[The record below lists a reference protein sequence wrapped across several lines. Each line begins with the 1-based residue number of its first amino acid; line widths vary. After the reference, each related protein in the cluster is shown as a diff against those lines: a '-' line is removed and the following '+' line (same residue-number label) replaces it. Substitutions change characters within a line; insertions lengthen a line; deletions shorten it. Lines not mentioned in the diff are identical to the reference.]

1 LSFPA
6 LTAATYQKEKL
17 NEAGGGKTFWAAF
30 RHRLALAFSP
40 QFPHFPI
47 SPSVFLSVTKL
58 ACYVLLFQFT
68 RFFELQA
75 LHGRQIYWQI
85 GSTVVSF
92 HFCLFFLVAEGHVCV
107 LSHLSV
113 FFTACFL
120 FMLFLLIENNLVPFY
135 GPPSSAVEERGNKL
149 GCFMPKVNK
158 RCKSL
163 WAPMPRGNH
172 CRPRSIVGS
181 SPFPMIILNN

>member
-1 LSFPA
+1 VQLWDEE
-6 LTAATYQKEKL
+6 L
-17 NEAGGGKTFWAAF
+17 

-158 RCKSL
+158 VQEFVGTDASWESL
-163 WAPMPRGNH
+163 QTPEH
-172 CRPRSIVGS
+172 CWQLSLPDDN
-181 SPFPMIILNN
+181 PE